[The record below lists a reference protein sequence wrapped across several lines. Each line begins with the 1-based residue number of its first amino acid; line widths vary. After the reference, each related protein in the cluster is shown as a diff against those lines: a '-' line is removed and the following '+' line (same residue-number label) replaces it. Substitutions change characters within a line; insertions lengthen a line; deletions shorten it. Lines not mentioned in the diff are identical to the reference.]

1 MQTRIAIAA
10 ALGIMM
16 ISTAFAADE
25 LQPGVARWNLKVG
38 VLSSA
43 LNKKAKPLTVDE
55 LKQLPAPPFDPKD
68 FKTKRMRSTGSTDP
82 QEGDVV
88 RVKNAWVQLV
98 ALEKATNGRDGDYH
112 IQINTDRTDRDKCVI
127 VEVPYEKFAPN
138 DVLGKKYG
146 NVRSLIRD
154 KFFAGNEPKGCLK
167 HPVEVTL
174 TGQLFYDATHKPS
187 ASNPGGGRGKG
198 GCSKN
203 AATVWEVHPVLTMK
217 ITSQKGLSEVPCK

>member
-10 ALGIMM
+10 ALGTLIL
-16 ISTAFAADE
+16 STAFAADE
-25 LQPGVARWNLKVG
+25 LQPGVARWNVKVG

-55 LKQLPAPPFDPKD
+55 LKQLPAPPFEPKD
-68 FKTKRMRSTGSTDP
+68 FKTKRMRSAGSTDL

-98 ALEKATNGRDGDYH
+98 ALEKADNGRDGDYH
-112 IQINTDRTDRDKCVI
+112 IQINPDRTNRDECGI
-127 VEVPYEKFAPN
+127 VEGPYEKIAPK
-138 DVLGKKYG
+138 DALGEKYG

-154 KFFAGNEPKGCLK
+154 KFFEGKEPKGCLK

-174 TGQLFYDATHKPS
+174 TGQL
-187 ASNPGGGRGKG
+187 
-198 GCSKN
+198 
-203 AATVWEVHPVLTMK
+203 
-217 ITSQKGLSEVPCK
+217 